1 MSLSCLVVALLLI
14 LLKNTSH
21 VNTLEQNI
29 SNHSKDSNYLHHKE
43 GTTIYV
49 VFFLLNCVAVLN
61 YNILNFLNNNY
72 FIFYNYK
79 LFRILLKDKY
89 FYFYFLN

>member
-49 VFFLLNCVAVLN
+49 VFFLLNMCSCFELQ
-61 YNILNFLNNNY
+61 YTE
-72 FIFYNYK
+72 
-79 LFRILLKDKY
+79 LLK
-89 FYFYFLN
+89 